1 MAEPEANQVSAPSP
15 ELLPTSG
22 GLRFDVGR
30 LESML
35 RAEAPGSVRLVVVNF
50 PHNPVGEIP
59 GGSGCGS
66 AG

>member
-1 MAEPEANQVSAPSP
+1 MAESGADQASAPTDP
-15 ELLPTSG
+15 PLVTSS
-22 GLRFDVGR
+22 GLRFDVGC

-59 GGSGCGS
+59 DRSGLRTF
-66 AG
+66 

>member
-1 MAEPEANQVSAPSP
+1 MT
-15 ELLPTSG
+15 TSS
-22 GLRFDVGR
+22 GLRFDVGC

-59 GGSGCGS
+59 DRSGLRTF
-66 AG
+66 